1 MDGEARGALLERD
14 VDVPGPVLV
23 VAAAAAR
30 EETRGSHWREDFPDR
45 DDEHWA
51 RHVDVT
57 LEQGIPSLAVQPV
70 LTGVLA

>member
-1 MDGEARGALLERD
+1 VSTAL
-14 VDVPGPVLV
+14 

-51 RHVDVT
+51 RHIDVT
-57 LEQGIPSLAVQPV
+57 LQQGTPRLVVQPV